1 MKGSEFLEKAKAQ
14 YDDFGLKS
22 IEVDDIGTIYYKP
35 MTLSER
41 KVIQQIAK
49 VTSELPA
56 ATVVVK
62 ALDENGERMFNNV
75 NKADLIRGVN
85 AELLDDVASQL
96 IEVKSVED
104 RVKDCLKTWKNT
116 IYTLFQVGY
125 T

>member
-22 IEVDDIGTIYYKP
+22 IELDGIGTIYYKP

-49 VTSELPA
+49 ATSELPA

-62 ALDENGERMFNNV
+62 ALDENGERMFSNIQ
-75 NKADLIRGVN
+75 KADLIRGIN
-85 AELLDDVASQL
+85 ADLLDDVASQL
-96 IEVKSVED
+96 IEVKSVEE
-104 RVKDCLKTWKNT
+104 RVRD
-116 IYTLFQVGY
+116 
-125 T
+125 